1 MEELLDYIEKID
13 RTNPY
18 KIVCS
23 NVRNKECLYK
33 KVVIENKIISGKNVY
48 QIERFTD
55 KQAFHE
61 NIEEKA
67 LVDNLNSI
75 MKDFGQMNTFALK
88 EEIDLKISKKG
99 KILINRRKVKGKD
112 ITIGSNNKKK
122 KYILEEGH
130 IIEPLIDL
138 GVFTKEG
145 KVVNSMYD
153 KYKQINRFI
162 EMVEDVLKN
171 YKSDTLHI
179 IDFGCGKSYLTFILY
194 YYLVEIRHI
203 DAYIIGLDLKETVI
217 EKCNGIAKKYNY
229 SKLKFE
235 LGDINGYKTD
245 MTVDMVI
252 TLHACDTATDYALY
266 NAVNWNAQIIMS
278 VPCCQHEVNAQMGSE
293 DLSIITKYGIV
304 KERVAAL
311 MTDAIRANVLEYMG
325 YKTNL
330 LEFIDIAHSPKNI
343 LIRAVKSGVSKEKK
357 EKARLEIENICKEFN
372 ITPTLV
378 KLLMDT
384 DNEIPCI

>member
-1 MEELLDYIEKID
+1 MEELLDYIEEID

-384 DNEIPCI
+384 DNEIPFI